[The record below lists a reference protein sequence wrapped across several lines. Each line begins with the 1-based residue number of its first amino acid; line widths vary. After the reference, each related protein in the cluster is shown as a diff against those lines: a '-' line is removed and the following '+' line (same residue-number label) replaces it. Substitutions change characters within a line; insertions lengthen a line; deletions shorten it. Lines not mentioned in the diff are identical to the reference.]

1 MKVGYAVLYKDGTLT
16 ISKEHT
22 ILQTKIIKDYGE
34 FYDTNIPWKNDYE
47 KIKIVKILSQV
58 KSNNMSHWFRYCK
71 NLTALIDFQN
81 LDVSD
86 CIDFSCLFCG
96 CYSLINISSLQNWT
110 VSNGQDFEL
119 MFGYC
124 KLLIDIISLSNW
136 DTSSVE
142 DFSSMFSGCKSLI
155 NISVLSN
162 WNMSNGKDFDW
173 IFGECF
179 KLKEISLPNTL
190 NSLTQ
195 DMFEYC
201 NLNLKIHWKNKIYT
215 YEDLILY
222 NEF

>member
-34 FYDTNIPWKNDYE
+34 FYDKNIPWKNDYE

-58 KSNNMSHWFRYCK
+58 KSNYMCSWFEDCY
-71 NLTALIDFQN
+71 NLTTLIDFQN

-86 CIDFSCLFCG
+86 CKVFGFMFSECK
-96 CYSLINISSLQNWT
+96 SLTNISALTNWD
-110 VSNGQDFEL
+110 VSNGTNFSGMFEQCESL
-119 MFGYC
+119 RN
-124 KLLIDIISLSNW
+124 ISALTNW
-136 DTSSVE
+136 DVSNGR
-142 DFSSMFSGCKSLI
+142 DFSGMFFGCKSLI

-162 WNMSNGKDFDW
+162 WNMSNGEDFG
-173 IFGECF
+173 IFGKCF
-179 KLKEISLPNTL
+179 NLKEIYLPNTL

-201 NLNLKIHWKNKIYT
+201 NPNLKIHWKNKVYT
-215 YEDLILY
+215 YEDLLEY
-222 NEF
+222 QEF